1 MGHDRRVLSYA
12 DEGAGSVVVL
22 LHGWPV
28 TPLHWRRITPGL
40 IDAGFRVL
48 TVTLPGLGDAKD
60 ETLAGNDSDS
70 VGALDKPGLAM
81 AVARRLADLHVNDV
95 AVVGHDWG
103 ATVAYLVAA
112 SVDLQPDVRVRA
124 LVVEEEVPPGVSA
137 EIPSPG
143 RASYPDWHGPFLRV
157 PGLAEAL
164 LPGREDVFHRAFL
177 KASAGPT
184 GLEAA
189 TIEVYLDAYR
199 GRRAVAAAAGYYRTT
214 SQDAAA
220 VLKVATNPLTAPVLS
235 IGGSHGMGTAV
246 RDAFKQLAN
255 HVEHLQVP
263 AAGHYPAEQNSDAIL
278 PRLLTHLQR
287 GG

>member
-1 MGHDRRVLSYA
+1 
-12 DEGAGSVVVL
+12 
-22 LHGWPV
+22 
-28 TPLHWRRITPGL
+28 
-40 IDAGFRVL
+40 
-48 TVTLPGLGDAKD
+48 
-60 ETLAGNDSDS
+60 
-70 VGALDKPGLAM
+70 M
-81 AVARRLADLHVNDV
+81 AVARCLADLHVNDV

-103 ATVAYLVAA
+103 ATVAYLLAA
-112 SVDLQPDVRVRA
+112 SVDLQSDVRVRA
-124 LVVEEEVPPGVSA
+124 LVVEEEVPPGVCGDPVSRSRVLPRLA
-137 EIPSPG
+137 
-143 RASYPDWHGPFLRV
+143 RAV
-157 PGLAEAL
+157 PARAGLAEAL

-189 TIEVYLDAYR
+189 TIEAYLDAYR

-220 VLKVATNPLTAPVLS
+220 VLEVATNPLTAPVLS

-246 RDAFKQLAN
+246 RDAFKQLAS

-263 AAGHYPAEQNSDAIL
+263 AAGHYPAEQDSDAVL